1 MKRSCKGEIV
11 FGKGGK
17 SAQQEEMIRWLRN
30 TENLFEMYDYGIKE
44 KSDNIQLLWYR
55 PEAVGRFGL
64 Y

>member
-1 MKRSCKGEIV
+1 
-11 FGKGGK
+11 
-17 SAQQEEMIRWLRN
+17 MIRWLRN

-44 KSDNIQLLWYR
+44 KSDNVQLLWYR